1 MPSDPFCLAN
11 ADKVATVDGEMS
23 IATKTGDSGR
33 TALMFGRRVPKN
45 HPRVEAYGTVDELN
59 AALGMARATATEDFV
74 TRNLPVIQKDLIV
87 LMGELGVLPEDMP
100 RYVKDGYSLVT
111 PAMTAK
117 LDTLVKEIESQNV
130 TFKGWAT
137 PGATLHSAA
146 LDVARTV
153 CRRAERRVC
162 ALKESGDPVNAE
174 IIIYLNRLSDLL
186 WLFARW
192 VETQTGSPG
201 K

>member
-1 MPSDPFCLAN
+1 
-11 ADKVATVDGEMS
+11 MS
-23 IATKTGDSGR
+23 IATKTGDAGT
-33 TALMFGRRVPKN
+33 TALMYGRRVPKY
-45 HPRVEAYGTVDELN
+45 HPRVEVCGAVDELN
-59 AALGMARATATEDFV
+59 AALGLARATATDDFV
-74 TRNLPVIQKDLIV
+74 ARNLPAIQKDLIV
-87 LMGELGVLPEDMP
+87 LMGELGVLPEDLP

-117 LDTLVKEIESQNV
+117 LDALVKEIESQNV

-137 PGATLHSAA
+137 PGATHHSAA

-162 ALKESGDPVNAE
+162 ALKEAGAPVNAE
-174 IIIYLNRLSDLL
+174 IIIYFNRLSDLL

-192 VETQTGSPG
+192 VETGRHSIG
-201 K
+201 H